1 MVERRARAVRGAAA
15 RLDLATILVLGAGP
29 AQLGLLEAARAR
41 GLHVVAADRDPDAP
55 GFGLADEREVV
66 SIEDE
71 EAVARLAASL
81 RPDGLI
87 APGTDFPVGVAA
99 RVADRLGIAHP
110 LEPGTALAA
119 TSKERQRE
127 RFAAAGVPQPRFH
140 ACATLAEAE
149 EAAREVGYPCIV
161 KPPDRQGQRGLSVVA
176 EEAGLGHAFEEA
188 LEAARG
194 DLVLVEELV
203 AGPEVTVNAF
213 SVDGRFHPLTVTHR
227 VVADPPAFGVALA
240 HVWPCGLPEDDV
252 VDAARAAAEAVGVR
266 NGPTYTQVL
275 VGPSGPRVAELAA
288 RLGGGHDA
296 ELCEAALGVDLNGL
310 ALSAALGDE
319 VADERLRARPAHGGA
334 CVRFLV
340 PPVGTL
346 ERVEGV
352 AEAEAVE
359 GVSWVRIYR
368 RPGAE
373 LGELRR
379 GADRAGAALAVGST
393 PEEAVARAECALA
406 RVRLMT
412 SR

>member
-1 MVERRARAVRGAAA
+1 V
-15 RLDLATILVLGAGP
+15 
-29 AQLGLLEAARAR
+29 
-41 GLHVVAADRDPDAP
+41 ADRDPDAP
-55 GFGLADEREVV
+55 GFALADERELV

-71 EAVARLAASL
+71 HAVERLVAAR
-81 RPDGLI
+81 RPDGVI

-99 RVADRLGIAHP
+99 RVADRLGISHP
-110 LEPGTALAA
+110 LDPATAHAA

-127 RFAAAGVPQPRFH
+127 LFARAGVPQPRSH

-149 EAAREVGYPCIV
+149 DAAREVGYPCIV

-176 EEAGLGHAFEEA
+176 EEAGLGPAFAEA
-188 LEAARG
+188 LDAARG

-213 SVDGRFHPLTVTHR
+213 SVEGRFNSLTVTHR

-240 HVWPCGLPEDDV
+240 HVWPCGLPEQGV

-275 VGPSGPRVAELAA
+275 VGPAGPRVVELAA

-310 ALSAALGDE
+310 ALSAALGEE
-319 VADERLRARPAHGGA
+319 VAVESLRPRPEVGGA

-352 AEAEAVE
+352 AEAEAEE
-359 GVSWVRIYR
+359 GVRWVRIYR
-368 RPGAE
+368 RPRAE
-373 LGELRR
+373 LRELRR
-379 GADRAGAALAVGST
+379 GPDRAGAALAIGST
-393 PEEAVARAECALA
+393 AEEALARAEAALA
-406 RVRLMT
+406 RVRLLT
-412 SR
+412 SG